1 MSNPFDLLDLGTES
15 DEEEP
20 RSRTGSVNITRGRSF
35 SLEDCT
41 GSTAQIIIDNEV
53 APDDD
58 EDDGWETVT
67 IDRKTSPGRTEEEMM
82 GASPAY
88 SSFDWQAG
96 DDTTADARDQAKSG
110 AGSAGKG
117 KHSTTFNA
125 TLSRNHSI
133 QKRDA
138 QRGYAK

>member
-15 DEEEP
+15 DEEP

-41 GSTAQIIIDNEV
+41 GSTAQIVID
-53 APDDD
+53 AAQDDD
-58 EDDGWETVT
+58 EDDGWETV
-67 IDRKTSPGRTEEEMM
+67 KPSPGKSGPGRTEEEMM
-82 GASPAY
+82 SASPAY

-96 DDTTADARDQAKSG
+96 DDTAADDRDQAKSG

-117 KHSTTFNA
+117 KHSLTFNA

-133 QKRDA
+133 EKRDA
-138 QRGYAK
+138 QRGYAKR

>member
-1 MSNPFDLLDLGTES
+1 MGIVERLPCNPSFGNKPQLSRTALSQAPSGMSNPFDLLDLGTES

-58 EDDGWETVT
+58 ADDGWVAGYFCALSTC
-67 IDRKTSPGRTEEEMM
+67 
-82 GASPAY
+82 AS
-88 SSFDWQAG
+88 
-96 DDTTADARDQAKSG
+96 RSG
-110 AGSAGKG
+110 A
-117 KHSTTFNA
+117 
-125 TLSRNHSI
+125 
-133 QKRDA
+133 
-138 QRGYAK
+138 